1 MLNIQKCDTIVKLT
15 IGKITV
21 YSTQFVIYLLP
32 IIIIGLGKLPRLQFF
47 TERTIDAKAAFRH
60 LLLAIFSTEGVS
72 GVAMVRYAYTATHY
86 IGPVII
92 LHIDV

>member
-1 MLNIQKCDTIVKLT
+1 MNALSRYPLLFPQLAMLNIQKCDTIVKLT

-32 IIIIGLGKLPRLQFF
+32 IIIIGL
-47 TERTIDAKAAFRH
+47 AFRH